1 MITIAA
7 AVLLLIII
15 LFNIGQKRKLQTVF
29 KDLQEEYQTVC
40 SVLDTTIEKIY
51 EIDQG
56 SGARYTKVM
65 AEIRD
70 LENQLEK
77 LLEKL

>member
-40 SVLDTTIEKIY
+40 SVLGTTIEKIY

-77 LLEKL
+77 L

>member
-77 LLEKL
+77 L